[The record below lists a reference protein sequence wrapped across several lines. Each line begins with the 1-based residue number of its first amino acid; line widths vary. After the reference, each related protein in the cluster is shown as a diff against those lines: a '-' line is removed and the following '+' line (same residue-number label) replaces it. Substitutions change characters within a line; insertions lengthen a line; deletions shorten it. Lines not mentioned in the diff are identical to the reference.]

1 MQSMKTLQTT
11 GFYGDTTRWFIG
23 TVIRN
28 TGDPLDLGRL
38 KVRIVGVHDH
48 PELTDADLPWASV
61 VIPTTEIGI
70 VHGRGPRIGVGAQV
84 VGIFLD
90 GPQSQQPLVI
100 GSIPYTLTPT
110 ETQVRQSEQ
119 RGGSFEDNYAS
130 IKEEGPPGTTS
141 SSEYF
146 RDIPTPAGNSKVEQA
161 FNWFI
166 SDIGGGYDPE
176 QSAGIVGN
184 LIVESANFDDN
195 VISTQRRGDGGK
207 AHGIAQ
213 WHPPRWQPFLDLCY
227 RTRASELH
235 ELSPYTLEAQL
246 FWVTRELETT
256 ESTAKTKL
264 QATKRA
270 DHAAIAFMRKYE
282 RPSFKDTNSSF
293 RDPPMRASGKIVKKR
308 SGEDE
313 RVAAALNVF
322 DTYALVGGPS

>member
-1 MQSMKTLQTT
+1 MKTLQTT

-48 PELTDADLPWASV
+48 PEIKDGDLPWASV
-61 VIPTTEIGI
+61 VIPTTEVGVI
-70 VHGRGPRIGVGAQV
+70 HGRGPRIGVGAQV

-90 GPQSQQPLVI
+90 GPLSQQPLVI
-100 GSIPYTLTPT
+100 GSIPHTLTPT
-110 ETQVRQSEQ
+110 ETQNRQSEQ
-119 RGGSFEDNYAS
+119 RGGSFEDNYAN
-130 IKEEGPPGTTS
+130 IKEEGPPGTTNS
-141 SSEYF
+141 AEYL

-161 FNWFI
+161 FNWFL
-166 SDIGGGYDPE
+166 SDVGGGYTPE
-176 QSAGIVGN
+176 RAAGIVGN

-227 RTRASELH
+227 RSRGSTRLD
-235 ELSPYTLEAQL
+235 PYTLEAQL
-246 FWVTRELETT
+246 FWVTTELETT
-256 ESTAKTKL
+256 ESTAKTAL

-270 DHAAIAFMRKYE
+270 DHAAIAFMREYE
-282 RPSFKDTNSSF
+282 RPGFSDADFSLY
-293 RDPPMRASGKIVKKR
+293 RDPPMDLTGRIVKER
-308 SGEDE
+308 TGEDE
-313 RVAAALNVF
+313 RVANALNVF
-322 DTYALVGGPS
+322 DTYALVGAS

>member
-1 MQSMKTLQTT
+1 MHGMKTLQTT

-48 PELTDADLPWASV
+48 PEIEDGDLPWASV
-61 VIPTTEIGI
+61 VIPTTEVGVI
-70 VHGRGPRIGVGAQV
+70 HGRGPRIGVGAQV

-100 GSIPYTLTPT
+100 GSIPYTITPT
-110 ETQVRQSEQ
+110 ETQTRQSEQ
-119 RGGSFEDNYAS
+119 RGGSFEDNYAN

-161 FNWFI
+161 FNWFL
-166 SDIGGGYDPE
+166 SDIGGGYAPE
-176 QSAGIVGN
+176 QAAGIVGN

-195 VISTQRRGDGGK
+195 VISTQRTGDGGR
-207 AHGIAQ
+207 ARGIAQ
-213 WHPPRWQPFLDLCY
+213 WHPPRWNPFLDLCY
-227 RTRASELH
+227 REKLD
-235 ELSPYTLEAQL
+235 PYTLKAQL
-246 FWVTRELETT
+246 FWVTTELDTS

-282 RPSFKDTNSSF
+282 RPSLKDTNSVF
-293 RDPPMRASGKIVKKR
+293 RDPPMRATGRIVKKR

-313 RVAAALNVF
+313 RVANALNVF
-322 DTYALVGGPS
+322 DTYALIGGPF

>member
-1 MQSMKTLQTT
+1 MHGMKTLQTT
-11 GFYGDTTRWFIG
+11 GFYGDTMRWFIG

-28 TGDPLDLGRL
+28 TGDPLNLGRL

-48 PELTDADLPWASV
+48 PEIEDGDLPWASI
-61 VIPTTEIGI
+61 VIPTTEVGVI
-70 VHGRGPRIGVGAQV
+70 HGRGPRIGVGAQV

-141 SSEYF
+141 SSEYLK
-146 RDIPTPAGNSKVEQA
+146 DIPTSAGNSKVEQA
-161 FNWFI
+161 FNWFL
-166 SDIGGGYDPE
+166 SDIGGGYTPDRA
-176 QSAGIVGN
+176 AGIVGN
-184 LIVESANFDDN
+184 LIVESVNFDDD
-195 VISTQRRGDGGK
+195 VISTQRRGDEGE

-227 RTRASELH
+227 RANLD
-235 ELSPYTLEAQL
+235 PYTLKAQL
-246 FWVTRELETT
+246 FWVTTELETT
-256 ESTAKTKL
+256 ESTAKNAL
-264 QATKRA
+264 EATNRA

-282 RPSFKDTNSSF
+282 RPEFKDTNSSF
-293 RDPPMRASGKIVKKR
+293 RDPPTDLRGQIVKER
-308 SGEDE
+308 SKEDE
-313 RVAAALNVF
+313 RVAEALNVL
-322 DTYALVGGPS
+322 DTYALVGGPF

>member
-1 MQSMKTLQTT
+1 MQGMKTLQTT

-48 PELTDADLPWASV
+48 PEITDADLPWASI
-61 VIPTTEIGI
+61 VIPTTEVGVI
-70 VHGRGPRIGVGAQV
+70 HGRGPRIGVGAQV

-110 ETQVRQSEQ
+110 ETQNRQSEQ
-119 RGGSFEDNYAS
+119 RGGSFEDNYANV
-130 IKEEGPPGTTS
+130 KEEGPPGTTS

-146 RDIPTPAGNSKVEQA
+146 KDIPTPAGNNKVEQA
-161 FNWFI
+161 FNWFL
-166 SDIGGGYDPE
+166 SDVGGGYTPDRA
-176 QSAGIVGN
+176 AGIVGN

-227 RTRASELH
+227 RTKMD
-235 ELSPYTLEAQL
+235 PYTLKSQL
-246 FWVTRELETT
+246 FWVTTELETT
-256 ESTAKTKL
+256 ESTAKTAL

-282 RPSFKDTNSSF
+282 RPGFSDADFSRF
-293 RDPPMRASGKIVKKR
+293 RNPPQDLRGQIVKER
-308 SGEDE
+308 TGEDE
-313 RVAAALNVF
+313 RVANALNVF
-322 DTYALVGGPS
+322 DTYGLVGGA